1 MGYKWCDRK
10 KMEGILETNDGLLFS
25 KRKLNEDGYLAS
37 MIWRTFDGIEYIAPK
52 LKQYSFFANM
62 SDMLDFDEAKFSK
75 VIKLSMPRKRV
86 LKPGYKKYKL
96 INKKIFETG
105 IGRRVLKSELT
116 EEKGINI
123 YSANVCS
130 VFGKIDKEILDDYSR
145 PSILWGID
153 GDWMVNIIDANKKFY
168 PTDHCGYIRILIDD
182 IIPEFLAMALE
193 VEGKL
198 EKFSRANRASTD
210 RIRKI
215 SIFVPEDIN
224 EQKRILNEINSE
236 KSKKKKEELIRK
248 YFIE

>member
-1 MGYKWCDRK
+1 
-10 KMEGILETNDGLLFS
+10 
-25 KRKLNEDGYLAS
+25 
-37 MIWRTFDGIEYIAPK
+37 
-52 LKQYSFFANM
+52 M

-116 EEKGINI
+116 EGKGINI

-215 SIFVPEDIN
+215 SVFVPEDIN